1 MALSLLLKLFHA
13 APFFL
18 LLKIL
23 RDIIVT
29 QFGAPRAFPV
39 YTRVFRVGT
48 FQKLVVDDVQLK
60 GITTRFFYT
69 HELKKPYF
77 IAFFGVWCSRWG
89 LNALKVDLIAYDVA
103 LCKKKIKKLVSK

>member
-1 MALSLLLKLFHA
+1 MALSILKN
-13 APFFL
+13 APCSSNFL

-29 QFGAPRAFPV
+29 QFGTPHAFPV
-39 YTRVFRVGT
+39 YTRVFSRDT
-48 FQKLVVDDVQLK
+48 FQKLVVVSDGLEWLFN
-60 GITTRFFYT
+60 RFFYT
-69 HELKKPYF
+69 RKLKKPYF

-89 LNALKVDLIAYDVA
+89 LNALKMDLIADGVA